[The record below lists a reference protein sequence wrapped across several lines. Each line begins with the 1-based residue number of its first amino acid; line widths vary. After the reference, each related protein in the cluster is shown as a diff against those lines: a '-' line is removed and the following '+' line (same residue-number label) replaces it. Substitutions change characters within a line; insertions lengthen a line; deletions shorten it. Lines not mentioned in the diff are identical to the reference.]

1 MPRTLFVSDVH
12 LRAMDPANNL
22 PFVKFLEQDCDALY
36 IVGDLFDYWIGPKH
50 LAMEDYRHELD
61 VIRKKSK
68 RCSIYFIKGN
78 RDYLVEEKFEKQ
90 TGMKVLGDRA
100 RIDLGGRT
108 VLLAH
113 GDFIYNTNPK
123 YTAYRTLMKS
133 KPIEDLWLQVPS
145 FVGRTLALGFR
156 KVSRK
161 TTPAY
166 EWNKGELFARALP
179 LFEQGAD
186 VLITGHI
193 HLPTHLKATVNGRVR
208 DVFIMGDWCGGTQDY
223 VEHDGREF
231 SFKPWPMRAESRP
244 AADAR
249 PGLR

>member
-12 LRAMDPANNL
+12 LRARDPANNL
-22 PFVKFLEQDCDALY
+22 AFLKFLEQDYDALY
-36 IVGDLFDYWIGPKH
+36 VVGDLFDFWIGPKH
-50 LAMEDYRHELD
+50 LGMEDYRHELEL
-61 VIRKKSK
+61 IRKKT
-68 RCSIYFIKGN
+68 RGCPIFFIKGN

-90 TGMKVLGDRA
+90 TGMTILGDRA
-100 RIDLGGRT
+100 RIDLGGRS

-123 YTAYRTLMKS
+123 YTAYRTMMRS

-145 FVGRTLALGFR
+145 FVGRTLARGFR

-161 TTPAY
+161 TTPPY
-166 EWNKGELFARALP
+166 VWKKGELFDRARP
-179 LFEQGAD
+179 FFEQGAD

-193 HLPTHLKATVNGRVR
+193 HLPTHLKETLRGRVR
-208 DVFIMGDWCGGTQDY
+208 EVFIMGDWCGGTQDY

-231 SFKPWPMRAESRP
+231 AFKPWPLRAGSSLPPDVRSGP
-244 AADAR
+244 R
-249 PGLR
+249 

>member
-1 MPRTLFVSDVH
+1 MPRTIFVSDVH
-12 LRAMDPANNL
+12 LRARDPAHNRAFLN
-22 PFVKFLEQDCDALY
+22 FLEQDCDTLY

-50 LAMEDYRHELD
+50 LDMVDYQPEIER
-61 VIRKKSK
+61 IRRKAE
-68 RCSIYFIKGN
+68 RCRIFFIKGN
-78 RDYLVEEKFEKQ
+78 RDYLVEDKFEKR

-123 YTAYRTLMKS
+123 YTAYRTMMRS

-145 FVGRTLALGFR
+145 FVGRSLVRGFR
-156 KVSRK
+156 TVSKK
-161 TTPAY
+161 TTPSY
-166 EWNKGELFARALP
+166 SWKREELFERAKP
-179 LFEQGAD
+179 FFEQGAD

-193 HLPTHLKATVNGRVR
+193 HLPTHLTEVVHGRPR
-208 DVFIMGDWCGGTQDY
+208 EVFIMGDWCGGTQDY

-231 SFKPWPMRAESRP
+231 RFAPWPQRA
-244 AADAR
+244 
-249 PGLR
+249 GT

>member
-1 MPRTLFVSDVH
+1 MARTLFVSDVH
-12 LRAMDPANNL
+12 LRAKDPANNQ
-22 PFVKFLEQDCDALY
+22 PFLKFLEEECDALY

-50 LAMEDYRHELD
+50 LGMDDYRHE
-61 VIRKKSK
+61 IQSIHRKSRKTP
-68 RCSIYFIKGN
+68 IFFIKGN

-123 YTAYRTLMKS
+123 YTAYRTMMRS

-145 FVGRTLALGFR
+145 FVGRSIVRGFR
-156 KVSRK
+156 KVSKR
-161 TTPAY
+161 TTPSYA
-166 EWNKGELFARALP
+166 WKGGELFDRAKP
-179 LFEQGAD
+179 FFEQGAD

-193 HLPTHLKATVNGRVR
+193 HLPTHLRESVNGRPR
-208 DVFIMGDWCGGTQDY
+208 EVFIMGDWCGGTQDY

-231 SFKPWPMRAESRP
+231 RFKSWPLRP
-244 AADAR
+244 AK
-249 PGLR
+249 

>member
-12 LRAMDPANNL
+12 LRARDPANNR
-22 PFVKFLEQDCDALY
+22 PFLKFLEEECDALY

-50 LAMEDYRHELD
+50 LDMADYREEIES
-61 VIRKKSK
+61 IRRRSE
-68 RCSIYFIKGN
+68 RTPIYFIKGN
-78 RDYLVEEKFEKQ
+78 RDYLVEEKFEKR

-123 YTAYRTLMKS
+123 YTAYRTMMRS
-133 KPIEDLWLQVPS
+133 KPIEDLWLQIPS
-145 FVGRTLALGFR
+145 IVGRSIVRGFR
-156 KVSRK
+156 KVSKK
-161 TTPAY
+161 TTPSY
-166 EWNKGELFARALP
+166 SWKGGELFDRARP
-179 LFEQGAD
+179 FFDQGAD

-193 HLPTHLKATVNGRVR
+193 HLPTHLREVVKGRPR
-208 DVFIMGDWCGGTQDY
+208 EVFIMGDWCGGTQDY

-231 SFKPWPMRAESRP
+231 RFLKWPMR
-244 AADAR
+244 
-249 PGLR
+249 PGPGS

>member
-12 LRAMDPANNL
+12 LRARDPENNR
-22 PFVKFLEQDCDALY
+22 PFLKFLEQECDALY

-50 LAMEDYRHELD
+50 LDLTDYREEIGA
-61 VIRKKSK
+61 IRKRSE
-68 RCSIYFIKGN
+68 RMPIYFIKGN
-78 RDYLVEEKFEKQ
+78 RDYLVEEKFERR

-113 GDFIYNTNPK
+113 GDFIYNVNPK
-123 YTAYRTLMKS
+123 YTAYRTMMRS

-145 FVGRTLALGFR
+145 FVGSSIGRVFR

-161 TTPAY
+161 TTPPY
-166 EWNKGELFARALP
+166 SWKGGELFDRAKP
-179 LFEQGAD
+179 FFEQGAD

-193 HLPTHLKATVNGRVR
+193 HLPTHLREEVNGRPR
-208 DVFIMGDWCGGTQDY
+208 EVFIMGDWCGGTQDY

-231 SFKPWPMRAESRP
+231 RFRKWPK
-244 AADAR
+244 
-249 PGLR
+249 